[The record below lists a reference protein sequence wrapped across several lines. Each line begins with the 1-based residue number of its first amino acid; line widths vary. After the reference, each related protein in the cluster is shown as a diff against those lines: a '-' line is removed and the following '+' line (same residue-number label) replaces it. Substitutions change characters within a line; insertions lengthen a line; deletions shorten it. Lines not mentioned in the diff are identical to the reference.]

1 MIHRNRKKALALAI
15 SSALISMVAH
25 AQEQQAGP
33 AASPDET
40 VEEVV
45 VKGVRASQ
53 AKAVDIKRNN
63 VNIVDSIVAEDIGK
77 LPDTTITDS
86 LQRVTGV
93 QIKREANEGTSLN
106 IRGMPQVLT
115 TLNGE
120 QFLSPWNI
128 TDVGANYSD
137 VPATL
142 IRGVDV
148 YKSQSASAIAGGISG
163 VVDLKTI
170 KPLSMKEGWTGSLKL
185 EASQGSLSKKE
196 IKKDGTSGTRDPD
209 DNESFFVGYK
219 NDDHRIGANLS
230 GFRSTTY
237 NANYSTFV
245 NSQFAFLDK
254 QNGTP
259 TDPLDL
265 DGDGDKV
272 NDWYLAPES
281 YGVTSSFVTRE
292 REGGSFSI
300 EAGVTDNLTLRGDAF
315 YTRMDQYERGVEAS
329 FGGKNNAFAYDVNG
343 SPIAPEGTYG
353 PDYHQPVGV
362 NGQAMADENLYNT
375 LVNGSEFSDGSEF
388 TYVDKD
394 GVTQTRQIHAL
405 RVAKLLSPEFLSHS
419 RNKIN
424 RTGALNTNF
433 QADYD
438 NQDNLKASV
447 RYIYAKAEKQYR
459 EASLQQGSPAWLWVD
474 EDTDADGNRL
484 YNGKDPIHPYPLTVD
499 YSGKFPSFSYVGD
512 VSDASQL
519 ANYQAGAKGNNTEAT
534 LNVLRA
540 DVNYAFDGDI
550 IASAD
555 VGIRHGVREAKY
567 NEFYYVTPT
576 GRYDDDQRIP
586 ITKRNQLFTGNEIW
600 QRYPDFR
607 YYDYNR
613 ELQALRDA
621 GLVDNGFRA
630 NDPAITVFNDFGP
643 FKGFENGVAALNP
656 AAWDNPLD
664 FMNRLYANGDMK
676 VRTVDD
682 PAYSYQ
688 VKESSTSAYFQ
699 LNLDD
704 SQGLWGIPYKGN
716 VGVQILSTD
725 REVLRNKVPEVLDV
739 YNSIGYK
746 DYQKLAFVYD
756 EEKATRSFTQTLPSL
771 NLNFFPLDDV
781 IVRLGAAKTTS
792 RNDLKNVG
800 SGLNLWY
807 TQCNK
812 TDENG
817 NRVMIRDGNG
827 RLVGDNVTCVG
838 GGSDYGNID
847 IKPWSA
853 NVYNLAAEW
862 YFDENAII
870 GVGLFQIDIATSVQN
885 FQERRSFVDADGIDR
900 GNTGTVWGSKNVGA
914 SSLHGLEFGY
924 KQPFTFL
931 PGVLSSTGIE
941 ANYTYSK
948 SESTDVDIQGNVL
961 PLPSNSKHQSNLIL
975 WYDKAGLNVRL
986 AYNWKSAEYDGVRG
1000 LNFSGA
1006 PVQMASWVEPAA
1018 YLDLSVSY
1026 WVNEH
1031 LSFNLNGTNLTEE
1044 SRKSYSQ
1051 YRDQLQSIWV
1061 QERRFSAGVTFTL

>member
-1 MIHRNRKKALALAI
+1 MIYQNRKKALALAI

-170 KPLSMKEGWTGSLKL
+170 KPLSMKDGWTGSLKL
-185 EASQGSLSKKE
+185 EASQGSLSKTE
-196 IKKDGTSGTRDPD
+196 MKKDGSEGTRRPD
-209 DNESFFVGYK
+209 DNTSFFVGYK
-219 NDDHRIGANLS
+219 DDEHQIGINAS
-230 GFRSTTY
+230 GFKSTTY
-237 NANYSTFV
+237 NANYSTYV
-245 NSQFAFLDK
+245 NSQFAFLDR

-281 YGVTSSFVTRE
+281 YGVSSSFMTRE

-300 EAGVTDNLTLRGDAF
+300 EAGITDELTVRGDVF
-315 YTRMDQYERGVEAS
+315 YTRMDQYDRGVEAS
-329 FGGKNNAFAYDVNG
+329 FGGKNNAFSYDVNNQ
-343 SPIAPEGTYG
+343 PIAPAGTYG
-353 PDYHQPVGV
+353 DYAQPIGV
-362 NGQAMADENLYNT
+362 NGQLMTDENLYNT
-375 LVNGSEFSDGSEF
+375 LISGSEFSGGSDF
-388 TYVDKD
+388 SYVDEN
-394 GVTQTRQIHAL
+394 GVRQTRQIHAL
-405 RVAKLLSPEFLSHS
+405 RVAKLLSPEFLSYS

-424 RTGALNTNF
+424 RTGALNSNIQVDF
-433 QADYD
+433 D
-438 NQDNLKASV
+438 NQDNLKASL
-447 RYIYAKAEKQYR
+447 RFIYAKAEKQYR
-459 EASLQQGSPAWLWVD
+459 EAALQQGSPAWLWVD
-474 EDTDADGNRL
+474 VDGV
-484 YNGKDPIHPYPLTVD
+484 NGKDPINPFPLTVD
-499 YSGKFPSFSYVGD
+499 YTGEYPKFSYEGD
-512 VSDASQL
+512 VSDASKL
-519 ANYQAGAKGNNTEAT
+519 ANYQAGAKGSNTEAT
-534 LNVLRA
+534 LGVIRA
-540 DVNYAFDGDI
+540 DVNYAFD
-550 IASAD
+550 SD
-555 VGIRHGVREAKY
+555 VVQSVDLGIRHGVRDAQY

-586 ITKRNQLFTGNEIW
+586 LSKRNQLFTGNELW

-607 YYDYNR
+607 YFDYNR
-613 ELQALRDA
+613 ELLALRNA
-621 GLVDNGFRA
+621 GLLDNGFRA
-630 NDPAITVFNDFGP
+630 DDPSITTFKDFGP

-664 FMNRLYANGDMK
+664 FLNRLYSDGTTK

-682 PAYSYQ
+682 PAYAYE
-688 VKESSTSAYFQ
+688 VEESSTSTYFQ

-704 SQGLWGIPYKGN
+704 SNGLWGIPYKGN
-716 VGVQILSTD
+716 VGVQVLSTD
-725 REVLRNKVPEVLDV
+725 REVTRHKIPEVLDI

-746 DYQKLAFVYD
+746 DYQKLAFVY
-756 EEKATRSFTQTLPSL
+756 EKDRSNRSFVQTLPSL
-771 NLNFFPLDDV
+771 NLNFFPVDDV
-781 IVRLGAAKTTS
+781 IVRVAAAKTTS

-817 NRVMIRDGNG
+817 NRVMVLNG
-827 RLVGDNVTCVG
+827 AGQLVGDNVTCVG
-838 GGSDYGNID
+838 GGSDQGNID

-853 NVYNLAAEW
+853 NVYNMAAEW
-862 YFDENAII
+862 YFAENAIL
-870 GVGLFQIDIATSVQN
+870 GLGLFQIDIATSVQN

-900 GNTGTVWGSKNVGA
+900 GNTGLVWVSQNVGA
-914 SSLHGLEFGY
+914 SSLHGLELGY
-924 KQPFTFL
+924 KQPFSFL
-931 PGVLSSTGIE
+931 PGAFLSSTGIE
-941 ANYTYSK
+941 ANYTYSV
-948 SESTDVDIQGNVL
+948 SESTDRDIEGNVL

-975 WYDKAGLNVRL
+975 WYDKAGVNVRL
-986 AYNWKSAEYDGVRG
+986 AYNWKSAEYDGIRG

-1006 PVQMASWVEPAA
+1006 PAKMATWIEPVG
-1018 YLDLSVSY
+1018 YLDLSISY

-1031 LSFNLNGTNLTEE
+1031 LSFNLNGTNLTEQ
-1044 SRKSYSQ
+1044 SRKAYSQ
-1051 YRDQLQSIWV
+1051 YKDQLQSIWV
-1061 QERRFSAGVTFTL
+1061 QERRLSAGVTFTL